1 MEVPEKELVG
11 RKKNT
16 CYIDMRGH
24 PYGHKQITWLTC
36 LRGHSNDL
44 NFSIDNYNGYNTK
57 ILLNT
62 KVQADNTFEY
72 CEGIGQVIEEAFHAV
87 LKKQLKM
94 KR

>member
-44 NFSIDNYNGYNTK
+44 DFSINNFNGHNTK
-57 ILLNT
+57 ILLNV
-62 KVQADNTFEY
+62 KARVDNIFEY
-72 CEGIGQVIEEAFHAV
+72 HGGIGMVIEEAFHAI